1 MDIMVCANVHVLKS
15 LVPIRVNIT
24 YHYKMEKK
32 KVYVGMSADIIHPGH
47 LNIIHEAQKLG
58 SVTVG
63 VLTDAAIASYKRLP
77 YLNYEQRSLI
87 VQNLK
92 GVDAVIPQTTLDY
105 VPNLEL
111 LKPDFV
117 VHGDDWKEGVQKETR
132 QHVISTIS
140 QWGGKVIDVP
150 YTKGISS
157 TQFNTKLKEI
167 GTTPEIRLKRLR
179 RLIEAKK
186 VVRICESHSGLTGLI
201 IENTSV
207 EVNGVKREFDGM
219 WSSSLTDSTSKG
231 KPDIEAVDLTTRLH
245 DLNDTLECTTK
256 PVIFD
261 GDTGGKIEHFVFTV
275 RTLERL
281 GISAIIIEDKVGLKK
296 NSLFG
301 TDAVQVQDSI
311 EGFCAKIKAGKR
323 AQVTDDFMIIA
334 RIESFIAGKGLDDAM
349 ERALAYIEA
358 GADGIMIHS
367 KHKSGADIKEFCA
380 ALRKV
385 NKSIPIVVVPTTYNH
400 ITDDELAGW
409 GVNIVIYANHML
421 RSAYP
426 AMLNTA
432 KSILANGRSYEAN
445 ELCMPVK
452 EILEL
457 IPGTK

>member
-1 MDIMVCANVHVLKS
+1 MDI
-15 LVPIRVNIT
+15 
-24 YHYKMEKK
+24 EKK
-32 KVYVGMSADIIHPGH
+32 KTVYVGMSADIIHPGH
-47 LNIIHEAQKLG
+47 LNIISEAQRLG
-58 SVTVG
+58 KVTVG

-77 YLNYEQRSLI
+77 YLNYEHRSLI
-87 VQNLK
+87 VKNIK
-92 GVDAVIPQTTLDY
+92 GVDEVIPQTTLDY
-105 VPNLEL
+105 VPNLKL

-117 VHGDDWKEGVQKETR
+117 VHGDDWKEGIQKETR
-132 QHVISTIS
+132 QKVIDTIAK
-140 QWGGKVIDVP
+140 WGGKVIDIP

-157 TQFNTKLKEI
+157 TQLNEKLKEI
-167 GTTPEIRLKRLR
+167 GTTPEVRLKRLR
-179 RLIEAKK
+179 RLIEAKS

-201 IENTSV
+201 IENTVV

-245 DLNDTLECTTK
+245 DLNDALECTTK
-256 PVIFD
+256 PIIFD

-281 GISAIIIEDKVGLKK
+281 GVSAVIIEDKVGLKK

-301 TDAVQVQDSI
+301 TDAVQLQDTI
-311 EGFCAKIKAGKR
+311 EGFSEKIKAGKL
-323 AQVTDDFMIIA
+323 AQITTDFMIIA
-334 RIESFIAGKGLDDAM
+334 RIESFIAGKGLEDAI
-349 ERALAYIEA
+349 ERALAYVEA

-367 KHKSGADIKEFCA
+367 KDKSGEDIKKFCYA
-380 ALRKV
+380 FRQL

-400 ITDDELAGW
+400 ITETELASW
-409 GVNIVIYANHML
+409 GVNVIIYANHLL

-432 KSILANGRSYEAN
+432 KIILANERSFEAN
-445 ELCMPVK
+445 DLCMSVR

>member
-1 MDIMVCANVHVLKS
+1 MID
-15 LVPIRVNIT
+15 R
-24 YHYKMEKK
+24 K

-58 SVTVG
+58 YVTVG
-63 VLTDAAIASYKRLP
+63 VLTDAAISSYKRLP

-87 VQNLK
+87 VKNLK
-92 GVDAVIPQTTLDY
+92 GVEEVIPQSTLDY

-111 LKPDFV
+111 LRPDFV

-132 QHVISTIS
+132 QRVIDTIS
-140 QWGGKVIDVP
+140 KWGGKVIDVP

-157 TQFNTKLKEI
+157 TQLNSKLKEI

-179 RLIEAKK
+179 RLIEAKSI
-186 VVRICESHSGLTGLI
+186 VRICESHSGLTGLI

-207 EVNGVKREFDGM
+207 EVNGIRREFDGM

-245 DLNDTLECTTK
+245 DLNDALECTTK
-256 PVIFD
+256 PIIFA

-281 GISAIIIEDKVGLKK
+281 GISAVIIEDKIGLKK

-301 TDAVQVQDSI
+301 TDAIQTQDTI
-311 EGFCAKIKAGKR
+311 DGFCNKIRAGKR
-323 AQVTDDFMIIA
+323 AQITDDFMIIA
-334 RIESFIAGKGLDDAM
+334 RIESFIAGKGQEDAM

-367 KHKSGADIKEFCA
+367 KDKSGEDIRLFCK
-380 ALRKV
+380 ALRLANQSV
-385 NKSIPIVVVPTTYNH
+385 PIVVVPTTYNH
-400 ITDDELAGW
+400 VTEEELSLW
-409 GVNIVIYANHML
+409 GANIVIYANHML

-432 KSILANGRSYEAN
+432 KSILSHGRSYEAN